1 MNKVCVRLSLFL
13 YLNKFYQ
20 PRMDYRIMEKN
31 GEVRVDETLTGIK
44 GRAFY
49 SSLNI
54 IIIIIT

>member
-1 MNKVCVRLSLFL
+1 
-13 YLNKFYQ
+13 
-20 PRMDYRIMEKN
+20 MDYRIMEKN

-54 IIIIIT
+54 IIIIITWMDDRNSYVNV